1 MFKSRVPFS
10 TIAAAF
16 FAAAAPFVPVATEAG
31 PVAGRYQISM
41 AGFSIGVATFDGMI
55 SSQSYQATLN
65 SQLTGLAGVLSS
77 GRGVVRVSGSFQGER
92 PISNGYALA
101 ANNSQISRTIQIGMG
116 GGNVGVVNIDPPF
129 EPRSD
134 RVPVLEHHRRGVLDP
149 VSALMMPVAGGGE
162 LIAPESCNRS
172 LPVFDGVQRFTIQ
185 LSYKEMRLL
194 NEARKGY
201 VGYAVVCEA
210 RYLPVAGH
218 RPLPSTTYMAE
229 NRNMR
234 VWLVPVAGSQTL
246 VPWKIEVQT
255 QMGKLNI
262 EAQSVS
268 GLAQDA
274 TASIKR

>member
-1 MFKSRVPFS
+1 MLKSRVQFG
-10 TIAAAF
+10 TIAAAC
-16 FAAAAPFVPVATEAG
+16 FAVVAPFAPAPAEAG
-31 PVAGRYQISM
+31 PVAGRYQITM

-55 SSQSYQATLN
+55 SSQGYQATLN

-77 GRGVVRVSGSFQGER
+77 GRGVVRVSGSFQGDR
-92 PISNGYALA
+92 PVSNGYALA
-101 ANNSQISRTIQIGMG
+101 ANNSQISRTIQIAMG

-129 EPRSD
+129 EPRPD

-162 LIAPESCNRS
+162 LVAAESCNRS

-194 NEARKGY
+194 NEAKKGY

-246 VPWKIEVQT
+246 VPWRIEVQT
-255 QMGKLNI
+255 QIGKLNI
-262 EAQSVS
+262 EAQSIS

-274 TASIKR
+274 TASIRR